1 MRFQLSKFK
10 MTQNIYGSR
19 LKQARKIKNIPQD
32 KLGILIGLDE
42 HTAST
47 RISRYENGVHEPAIS
62 TAQKI
67 SNILSIPLAFFY
79 CDDDELAEL
88 ILKYKTTDESI

>member
-1 MRFQLSKFK
+1 